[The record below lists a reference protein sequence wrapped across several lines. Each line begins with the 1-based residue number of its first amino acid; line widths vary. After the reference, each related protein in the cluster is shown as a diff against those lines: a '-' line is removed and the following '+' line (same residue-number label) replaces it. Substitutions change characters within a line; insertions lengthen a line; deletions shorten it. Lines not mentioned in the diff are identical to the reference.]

1 MGRSRVVVPDVV
13 RVFVSEG
20 DYVDLKRDL
29 NAGEY
34 FDMLT
39 AMAERQKFAK
49 ILAYLVGWSFVGE
62 EDRPIP
68 YDLDDPANA
77 RRDTIGALNKATLR
91 ELITTIDTHEAAQEA
106 ALAKKKETPPATAGA
121 LASAAT

>member
-13 RVFVSEG
+13 RVVVSDG

-34 FDMLT
+34 FDLLT
-39 AMAERQKFAK
+39 AMADRQKFAK

-62 EDRPIP
+62 DDRPIP

-77 RRDTIGALNKATLR
+77 RRDTIGALDKATLR

-106 ALAKKKETPPATAGA
+106 ALAKKKAPAMETPGA